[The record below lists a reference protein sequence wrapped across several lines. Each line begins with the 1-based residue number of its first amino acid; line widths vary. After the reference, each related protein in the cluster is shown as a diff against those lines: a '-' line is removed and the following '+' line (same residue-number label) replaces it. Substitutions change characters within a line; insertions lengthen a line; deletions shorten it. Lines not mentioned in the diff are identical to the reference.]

1 MKKYIGEVIELIYV
15 DRKGQI
21 TQRKIRLQGIRNNLI
36 RATCLKT
43 NQPRVFR
50 MDNVLSWG
58 PAKGPAKGA
67 GKNAS

>member
-15 DRKGQI
+15 DRKDTI

-36 RATCLKT
+36 RATCLNT

-50 MDNVLSWG
+50 MDNVLSW
-58 PAKGPAKGA
+58 APAKGA
-67 GKNAS
+67 AGKDAS

>member
-15 DRKGQI
+15 DRKGKI

-36 RATCLKT
+36 RATCLNI

-50 MDNVLSWG
+50 MDNVLSWR
-58 PAKGPAKGA
+58 PAMGA